1 MTFESSA
8 GLSVRNHYGPRKIKD
23 FGGHVS
29 TEGAMKKIRL
39 HIDLAEEITG
49 APATSNVLTEVFN
62 GQMDVQLPAYAQIM
76 SARITT
82 ASAIA
87 TLGGSAAASV
97 ALSLGLNKASDG
109 TAIDIDGLLQAA
121 DGVCT
126 IAAFD
131 WVDVEGVSW
140 QGAAALN
147 GNGAATTT
155 PLPSIGADAG
165 ELYCLLAIDD
175 ITGMTSISGKLV
187 VEVEYLDPRGDA
199 TGNYTAGG
207 VLGA

>member
-8 GLSVRNHYGPRKIKD
+8 GLSVRNHYGARKIKD

-29 TEGAMKKIRL
+29 TEGNTKQIRL

-62 GQMDVQLPAYAQIM
+62 GQMEAQLPAYAQVL

-97 ALSLGLNKASDG
+97 ALSLGLNKVSDG

-126 IAAFD
+126 IASND
-131 WVDVEGVSW
+131 WVEASGVAW

-147 GNGAATTT
+147 GNRAATTT

-175 ITGMTSISGKLV
+175 ISDMTSISGKLV
-187 VEVEYLDPRGDA
+187 VEVEYIDPRVDA

-207 VLGA
+207 VLGG